1 MRLVAAPPRAGGGNG
16 VAESVVV
23 ILVFRSLFRYPD
35 PVNENAARLVAAGVV
50 VLAFA
55 YLLSGSWVVLGFLTY
70 GFVARVLTGPTLS
83 PLAQIVNTVLVPRL
97 SVPAKL
103 VPGPP
108 KRFAQGIGATLAVG
122 ALIARLAGLEPM
134 ALILVALIGVAATL
148 ESVFAFCIGC
158 RIFAGLM
165 AVGLVPAS
173 VCEACNNLSI
183 AGRDEHPSADSS
195 ISQQN
200 AYPGL

>member
-1 MRLVAAPPRAGGGNG
+1 MD
-16 VAESVVV
+16 SVVV
-23 ILVFRSLFRYPD
+23 VWVFRNLFRYPD
-35 PVNENAARLVAAGVV
+35 LVNENAARLIAAGVV
-50 VLAFA
+50 VLAVA
-55 YLLSGSWVVLGFLTY
+55 YLFSGSWIVLGFLAY

-83 PLAQIVNTVLVPRL
+83 PSAQIVNKLLVPRL
-97 SVPAKL
+97 SIPAKL

-122 ALIARLAGLEPM
+122 AVIARLAGLEPI
-134 ALILVALIGVAATL
+134 ALVLVALIGVAATL

-173 VCEACNNLSI
+173 VCEACNNLSM
-183 AGRDEHPSADSS
+183 AGRDEHLSTDSS
-195 ISQQN
+195 I
-200 AYPGL
+200 G

>member
-1 MRLVAAPPRAGGGNG
+1 MRLVEPPRAWGGNG
-16 VAESVVV
+16 AVESVVV
-23 ILVFRSLFRYPD
+23 GRVFKSLFRYPD
-35 PVNENAARLVAAGVV
+35 PVNEYAARLIAAGVV
-50 VLAFA
+50 VLAVA
-55 YLLSGSWVVLGFLTY
+55 YLFSGSWIVLGFLAY

-83 PLAQIVNTVLVPRL
+83 PLAQIVNTLLVPRL

-122 ALIARLAGLEPM
+122 AVIARLAGLEPM

-173 VCEACNNLSI
+173 VCEACNDLSI
-183 AGRDEHPSADSS
+183 AGRDEHLSADSS
-195 ISQQN
+195 IS
-200 AYPGL
+200 